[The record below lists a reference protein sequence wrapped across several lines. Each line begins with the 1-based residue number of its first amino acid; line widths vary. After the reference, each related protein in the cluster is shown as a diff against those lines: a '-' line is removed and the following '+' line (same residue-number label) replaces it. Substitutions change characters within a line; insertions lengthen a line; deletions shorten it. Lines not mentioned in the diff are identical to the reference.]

1 MEMKLQCQNG
11 TTIILSEDEQA
22 EVYEFYRLHQTMER
36 LKEVLVEK
44 KMLNTFKSEA
54 ALTTVAKRVLELK
67 DDYHISEDNAI
78 ETVFEDTDYIE
89 TYLTKDMGEAI
100 SARIQQALENDED
113 ELDFYMEML
122 ESGIDVEMIRKFVSD
137 EAADHMQ
144 EFCEEHG
151 LLDSVNMVV
160 MNCDD
165 RLVEYEWD
173 SKEAFLKAMNSD
185 EENIPMLD
193 DSVNTLTIGT
203 KCHNENDLNNIGI
216 TTVADVIQKFKRC

>member
-1 MEMKLQCQNG
+1 MTVEKLIRMLEKHNK
-11 TTIILSEDEQA
+11 DA
-22 EVYEFYRLHQTMER
+22 KVKLHAKEGE
-36 LKEVLVEK
+36 EVLFVVSQMGDEENVYLECESDND
-44 KMLNTFKSEA
+44 MSE
-54 ALTTVAKRVLELK
+54 E
-67 DDYHISEDNAI
+67 
-78 ETVFEDTDYIE
+78 
-89 TYLTKDMGEAI
+89 I
-100 SARIQQALENDED
+100 SARMRYAVENDID

-122 ESGIDVEMIRKFVSD
+122 EDGIDVEMVRKFVSD

-203 KCHNENDLNNIGI
+203 KCHNENDLNDIGI